1 MAGLA
6 RRVDRIKALAEELQE
21 EHGQLHAFKC
31 DLTVEEDIINA
42 FKQIIKKL
50 GDIHVLVNNAGVL
63 TVTDLINGDT
73 GKWKTVM
80 GKFFSN
86 LAWQTHKENRYQFH
100 GLDNCDKRSCARY
113 EEKRHRRSYSAH
125 Q

>member
-1 MAGLA
+1 M
-6 RRVDRIKALAEELQE
+6 DRIKALAEELKE

-50 GDIHVLVNNAGVL
+50 GNIHVLVNNAGVL

-80 GKFFSN
+80 GKFF
-86 LAWQTHKENRYQFH
+86 
-100 GLDNCDKRSCARY
+100 
-113 EEKRHRRSYSAH
+113 
-125 Q
+125 

>member
-6 RRVDRIKALAEELQE
+6 RRVDRITTLAEELKE

-31 DLTVEEDIINA
+31 DLTVEEDIVNA
-42 FKQIIKKL
+42 FKKIIEKL

-73 GKWKTVM
+73 DKWKTVM
-80 GKFFSN
+80 GKCFS
-86 LAWQTHKENRYQFH
+86 KCSMVEF
-100 GLDNCDKRSCARY
+100 
-113 EEKRHRRSYSAH
+113 
-125 Q
+125 